1 MTPHTFSAA
10 RLLPVLALL
19 GALCIGPAHA
29 AESDDAEAL
38 LRNGRSAEAL
48 AKADAFLQNRPRD
61 AQMRF
66 VKARAQSALGRR
78 AAALAT
84 LRDLTQDYPTLPEPL
99 NNLAALQAAGGEWDA
114 ALLSLEAALR
124 LKPDYAVAYENL
136 GDVYMALA
144 KKSYARTLVLD
155 PGNGTLRARLDRI
168 NPAPPPAPAAAAAPA
183 AASTVPPGASLP
195 GNRAAAGG
203 TPVPVSV
210 APSGFGSTTAVEP
223 EATADPSR
231 PVSEPATGSAPAMP
245 ETDPSESGAEPPP
258 NGAETTPV
266 SPTSVAPSSLPP
278 GLTESTTLPLR

>member
-1 MTPHTFSAA
+1 MTRPTLSAA
-10 RLLPVLALL
+10 RLLPVMALFC
-19 GALCIGPAHA
+19 ALCIGPARA
-29 AESDDAEAL
+29 AEADDAEAL
-38 LRNGRSAEAL
+38 LRNGRNAEAL

-124 LKPDYAVAYENL
+124 LKPDYAIAYENL

-144 KKSYARTLVLD
+144 KKSYARTLALD
-155 PGNGTLRARLDRI
+155 PGNGSLRARLARI
-168 NPAPPPAPAAAAAPA
+168 TPAPPPAAAAALAAPA
-183 AASTVPPGASLP
+183 VVPDAAGAQSARPAATGTPAPASATSSLP
-195 GNRAAAGG
+195 GG
-203 TPVPVSV
+203 TT
-210 APSGFGSTTAVEP
+210 GT
-223 EATADPSR
+223 
-231 PVSEPATGSAPAMP
+231 EPAATTDPLRPASASTPESATAMP
-245 ETDPSESGAEPPP
+245 ETDPSESGAEPPQ

-266 SPTSVAPSSLPP
+266 SPTSVAPASLLP

>member
-144 KKSYARTLVLD
+144 KKSDARTLVLD
-155 PGNGTLRARLDRI
+155 PGNGSLRARLDRLS
-168 NPAPPPAPAAAAAPA
+168 PAPPPAAAAPA
-183 AASTVPPGASLP
+183 AAPPVPAGAALPGA
-195 GNRAAAGG
+195 RAATGG
-203 TPVPVSV
+203 TPVP
-210 APSGFGSTTAVEP
+210 AAGAGS
-223 EATADPSR
+223 ATAA
-231 PVSEPATGSAPAMP
+231 EPAAAADPARPASAADAAAGSAPAMP
-245 ETDPSESGAEPPP
+245 ETDPSESGAEPPQ

-266 SPTSVAPSSLPP
+266 SPTSVAPSSLLP
-278 GLTESTTLPLR
+278 GLTESTTLPPR

>member
-1 MTPHTFSAA
+1 MTRSTLSAA
-10 RLLPVLALL
+10 RLLPVMALL
-19 GALCIGPAHA
+19 CVLCIAPARA
-29 AESDDAEAL
+29 AEADDAEAL
-38 LRNGRSAEAL
+38 LRNGRNAEAL

-124 LKPDYAVAYENL
+124 LKPDYAIAYENL

-144 KKSYARTLVLD
+144 KKSYARTLALD
-155 PGNGTLRARLDRI
+155 PGNGSLRARLARI
-168 NPAPPPAPAAAAAPA
+168 TPAPPPAAAAPVA
-183 AASTVPPGASLP
+183 APAVVPDAAGAQNARPAATGTPTPAASSLP
-195 GNRAAAGG
+195 GDTTG
-203 TPVPVSV
+203 T
-210 APSGFGSTTAVEP
+210 
-223 EATADPSR
+223 
-231 PVSEPATGSAPAMP
+231 EPAATTDPLRPASAATPESATAMP
-245 ETDPSESGAEPPP
+245 ETDPSESGAEPPQ

-266 SPTSVAPSSLPP
+266 SPTSVAPASLLP

>member
-155 PGNGTLRARLDRI
+155 PGNGSLRARLDRLS
-168 NPAPPPAPAAAAAPA
+168 PAPPPAAAAPA
-183 AASTVPPGASLP
+183 AAPTVPAGAALL
-195 GNRAAAGG
+195 GGRAATGG
-203 TPVPVSV
+203 TPVPV
-210 APSGFGSTTAVEP
+210 APAGAGSATAAEP
-223 EATADPSR
+223 EAAADPAR
-231 PVSEPATGSAPAMP
+231 PASAADAAAGSAPAMP
-245 ETDPSESGAEPPP
+245 ETDPSESGAEPPQ

-266 SPTSVAPSSLPP
+266 SPTSVAPSSLLP
-278 GLTESTTLPLR
+278 GLTESTTLPPR